1 VQRRQMLSWFQGGWQ
16 NRDGSGQGQGEEAAK
31 ASLVSIIDRLCCAA
45 G

>member
-1 VQRRQMLSWFQGGWQ
+1 VQRWQMLSRLEGRWQ